1 MTVVLVEAN
10 GISFKYQQPDIFR
23 DISFAIEPGEVFCL
37 LGPNGCGKSTLLDCV
52 LGLQRPYEGEIRL
65 NGTDIRHL
73 AREQVARQV
82 AYVPQHHEKAFPYT
96 VLDMALMGRAA
107 YISLFDSPSAEDV
120 DAAKQALGLVGI
132 EGLKDRCY
140 TELSGGEVQL
150 VMIARALTQKTP
162 LMVMDEPTAHLD
174 FKHELTIMEI
184 VVKLVRETGLSVF
197 MATHFPNHSF
207 YFENSGI
214 NTRVALMKE
223 AKFIAVGQ
231 PSQVITE
238 ENLRRLYSVNTK
250 IVSCRLDKDTEL
262 RQVVPVN
269 TVA

>member
-1 MTVVLVEAN
+1 MTVALVEAN
-10 GISFKYQQPDIFR
+10 SISFKYQQPDIFR
-23 DISFAIEPGEVFCL
+23 DISFAIGPGEVFCL
-37 LGPNGCGKSTLLDCV
+37 LGPNGCGKTTLLDCV
-52 LGLQRPYEGEIRL
+52 LGLQRPYQGEIVL
-65 NGTDIRHL
+65 NGTDIRNL
-73 AREQVARQV
+73 AREQVAQQV

-96 VLDMALMGRAA
+96 VLDMVLMGRAA
-107 YISLFDSPSAEDV
+107 YIGLFDSPTGEDV
-120 DAAKQALGLVGI
+120 EVAQQALQSVGI
-132 EGLKDRCY
+132 EGLKQRRY

-174 FKHELTIMEI
+174 YKHELTIMEI
-184 VVKLVRETGLSVF
+184 VLKLVRETGLSVL

-214 NTRVALMKE
+214 PTQVALMKE
-223 AKFIAVGQ
+223 ANFLAVGQ
-231 PSQVITE
+231 PSQVLTE

-250 IVSCRLDKDTEL
+250 IVSCRLNKDTEL
-262 RQVVPVN
+262 RQVVPIN